1 MSGAVTQAYIGDIV
15 KFDKTDDGDL
25 IVYGKAAGPDLDLDG
40 ERCDPNWLRREV
52 PAWFEWGNVR
62 EQHSQIAAG
71 VGIEI
76 ENTGDDWHIK
86 AKVTDK
92 NTAHKVETGT
102 LKGWSLGAIDTKTY
116 KDARGQTWLT
126 GGKIIEFSLVD
137 RPCNPTTTLAVA
149 KSAGD
154 GDWSPV
160 SSAGEVIASLRTKA
174 VKLDLPRG
182 VAGSQ
187 KTAEPEDK
195 APAFD
200 RALALSIAAA
210 VMKKD
215 RAGALKLAEPPLT
228 KAVAADGLQDEEPD
242 IATGKQVIRLLGQLI
257 AAEAAELS
265 AGYLDET
272 CDITLLTQATDCI
285 KWWLHNEQAAKDEP
299 EAPYAEDDDEDQ
311 TIVYVGLSARGVVW
325 KYVSAAKRDEYAT
338 SGVAMPNGDFPIPDE
353 GHLKSAVGH
362 WKDYTGDKAEA
373 KSHIIKRAKALG
385 LTNLLPDDWDGGSGD
400 EAKGKAVEPTTDKAV
415 EAETTKTTALDA
427 EEVQKIA
434 KAAAV
439 EATKAAQAEI
449 ESLRGELAQ
458 IKSTAIPGGP
468 FVVAPPV
475 GVTGD
480 DATTKAAGYRAIAKQ
495 ASDPTI
501 REAYNALAAQTEQ
514 AARR

>member
-353 GHLKSAVGH
+353 DHLRSAIGRLGN
-362 WKDYTGDKAEA
+362 YTGDTAAAKKHIKA
-373 KSHIIKRAKALG
+373 RAKTLG
-385 LTNLLPDDWDGGSGD
+385 LTNLLPDDWKTAVADGADATKSATID
-400 EAKGKAVEPTTDKAV
+400 QTFEKDAVTLVKALAASKERIEAL
-415 EAETTKTTALDA
+415 EADL
-427 EEVQKIA
+427 A
-434 KAAAV
+434 KAKAQPAAGGPAIMRV
-439 EATKAAQAEI
+439 DPVAPATVKKTGPTAEYYRRMADSVPDAQAR
-449 ESLRGELAQ
+449 S
-458 IKSTAIPGGP
+458 
-468 FVVAPPV
+468 
-475 GVTGD
+475 
-480 DATTKAAGYRAIAKQ
+480 GYLQLAKQ
-495 ASDPTI
+495 A
-501 REAYNALAAQTEQ
+501 AAD
-514 AARR
+514 AAEGQ

>member
-1 MSGAVTQAYIGDIV
+1 MTDTLTHAYIGDVV
-15 KFDKTDDGDL
+15 KFHRNDDGDL
-25 IVYGKAAGPDLDLDG
+25 VVYGKAAGPDKDLDG
-40 ERCDPNWLRREV
+40 QRCHPDWLRKAV
-52 PAWFEWGNVR
+52 PKWFEWGNVR
-62 EQHSQIAAG
+62 EQHDQIAAG
-71 VGIEI
+71 VGTDLD
-76 ENTGDDWHIK
+76 NLGDDWHIK
-86 AKVTDK
+86 AVVTDPV
-92 NTAHKVETGT
+92 TAHKVETKT
-102 LKGWSLGAIDTKTY
+102 LKGWSLGAVGVRTFR
-116 KDARGQTWLT
+116 DAQGQEWLVD
-126 GGKIIEFSLVD
+126 GEIVEFSLVD
-137 RPCNPTTTLAVA
+137 RPCNSTCTVGVAV
-149 KSAGD
+149 KSAD
-154 GDWSPV
+154 GQWSSV
-160 SSAGEVIASLRTKA
+160 AASAGEVIAKA
-174 VKLDLPRG
+174 VQLDKPRG
-182 VAGSQ
+182 AMGSQ
-187 KTAEPEDK
+187 KSVPDAGDP

-215 RAGALKLAEPPLT
+215 RAGALKLAEPLLT

-299 EAPYAEDDDEDQ
+299 EAPYDEDDDEDQ